1 MDYNLIKESYNTITE
16 EPSLSLFK
24 NLITRGIEIIDKK
37 RNNRLMKFYQNLL
50 DGNVSQERIDYE
62 TENIKA
68 NEEQYFILLN
78 LSITDEEKE
87 KTYIY
92 SNVYRYIRD
101 NQDLNKNIKTKYIR
115 FAKNLPFSA
124 LELIPQ
130 IYIYNKYK
138 KAKTKTLN
146 QFLKEI
152 EKSNKFETNLLI
164 QYDILINEKNII
176 RDESEATFT
185 INETFLNEIVRVL
198 FKEEHLLPSFYG
210 IEIWEKNSFLFIEIN
225 GESDRLNSY
234 LSNLLSTNLIK
245 LSGNLNILALSEYKL
260 LIQENIIFVLNKNK
274 IDISTIEILKRY
286 SKTHNIV
293 KICFEENIDDQLFE
307 IKGDLIYLKR
317 NDEDYEKLF
326 ISKFV

>member
-1 MDYNLIKESYNTITE
+1 MYELIKKSYETITS
-16 EPSLSLFK
+16 EPALGLVKQLTSVGVEFF
-24 NLITRGIEIIDKK
+24 TKK
-37 RNNRLMKFYQNLL
+37 RDERLMQFYQNLL
-50 DGNVSQERIDYE
+50 DVEVTQERIDYE
-62 TENIKA
+62 KENIKA

-78 LSITDEEKE
+78 LSITDEDKE

-101 NQDLNKNIKTKYIR
+101 NQGLNKNIKTKYIR
-115 FAKNLPFSA
+115 LAKNLPFSV
-124 LELIPQ
+124 LELIPL

-138 KAKTKTLN
+138 KTKTKTLN

-185 INETFLNEIVRVL
+185 INKTFLNEIVNVL

-234 LSNLLSTNLIK
+234 LSNLLSRNLIK
-245 LSGNLNILALSEYKL
+245 LSGNLNIFALSEYKL
-260 LIQENIIFVLNKNK
+260 LTQKNIICVLNKNK
-274 IDISTIEILKRY
+274 IDISIIEILKRY

-293 KICFEENIDDQLFE
+293 KICFEENIDDQLSE

>member
-1 MDYNLIKESYNTITE
+1 VYELIKKSYETITS
-16 EPSLSLFK
+16 EPALGLVKQLTSVGVEFF
-24 NLITRGIEIIDKK
+24 TKK
-37 RNNRLMKFYQNLL
+37 RDERLMQFYQNLL
-50 DGNVSQERIDYE
+50 DVEVTQERIDYE
-62 TENIKA
+62 KENIKA

-78 LSITDEEKE
+78 LSITDEDKE

-101 NQDLNKNIKTKYIR
+101 NQGLNKNIKTKYIR
-115 FAKNLPFSA
+115 LAKNLPFSV
-124 LELIPQ
+124 LELIPL

-138 KAKTKTLN
+138 KTKTKTLN
-146 QFLKEI
+146 QFLEEI

-185 INETFLNEIVRVL
+185 INETFLNEIVNAL

-234 LSNLLSTNLIK
+234 LSNLLSRNLIK
-245 LSGNLNILALSEYKL
+245 LSENLNIFALSEYKL
-260 LIQENIIFVLNKNK
+260 LTQENIICVLNKNK
-274 IDISTIEILKRY
+274 IDISIIEILKRY

-293 KICFEENIDDQLFE
+293 KICFEENIDDQLSE

>member
-1 MDYNLIKESYNTITE
+1 MADIITAKSALLILKEVS
-16 EPSLSLFK
+16 SF
-24 NLITRGIEIIDKK
+24 GIKFVEKK
-37 RNNRLMKFYQNLL
+37 RNERLMEFYQNLY
-50 DGNVSQERIDYE
+50 DGNVTQEKIDYE

-87 KTYIY
+87 KTDIY
-92 SNVYRYIRD
+92 SNIYRYIRN
-101 NQDLNKNIKTKYIR
+101 NQHIDKKLKTKYIR
-115 FAKNLPFSA
+115 LAKNLPFSA
-124 LELIPQ
+124 IELIPL

-138 KAKTKTLN
+138 ETKTKTLN

-164 QYDILINEKNII
+164 QYDILINENVY
-176 RDESEATFT
+176 RNNEEATFT

-198 FKEEHLLPSFYG
+198 FKKEHLLPSFHE

-260 LIQENIIFVLNKNK
+260 LIQENIICVLNKNK

>member
-1 MDYNLIKESYNTITE
+1 MYELIKKSYETITS
-16 EPSLSLFK
+16 EPALGLVKQLTSLGVEFF
-24 NLITRGIEIIDKK
+24 TKK
-37 RNNRLMKFYQNLL
+37 RDERLMQFYQNLL
-50 DGNVSQERIDYE
+50 DGEVTQERIDYE
-62 TENIKA
+62 KENIKA

-78 LSITDEEKE
+78 LSITDEDKE

-101 NQDLNKNIKTKYIR
+101 NQGLNKNIKTKYIR
-115 FAKNLPFSA
+115 LAKNLPFSV
-124 LELIPQ
+124 LELIPL
-130 IYIYNKYK
+130 IYIYNKYRK
-138 KAKTKTLN
+138 TKTKTLN

-185 INETFLNEIVRVL
+185 INETFLNEIVNVL

-234 LSNLLSTNLIK
+234 LNNLLSRNLIK

-260 LIQENIIFVLNKNK
+260 LIQENIICVLNKNK

-317 NDEDYEKLF
+317 NNEDYEKLF

>member
-1 MDYNLIKESYNTITE
+1 VYELIKKSYETITS
-16 EPSLSLFK
+16 EPALGLVKQLTSVGVEFF
-24 NLITRGIEIIDKK
+24 TKK
-37 RNNRLMKFYQNLL
+37 RDERLMQFYQNLL
-50 DGNVSQERIDYE
+50 DVEVTQERIDYE
-62 TENIKA
+62 KENIKA

-78 LSITDEEKE
+78 LSITDEDKE

-101 NQDLNKNIKTKYIR
+101 NQGLNKNIKTKYIR
-115 FAKNLPFSA
+115 LAKNLPFSV
-124 LELIPQ
+124 LELIPL

-138 KAKTKTLN
+138 KTKTKTLN

-185 INETFLNEIVRVL
+185 INETFLNEIVNVL

-234 LSNLLSTNLIK
+234 LSNLLSRNLIK
-245 LSGNLNILALSEYKL
+245 LSENLNIFALSEYKL
-260 LIQENIIFVLNKNK
+260 LTQENIICVLNKNK
-274 IDISTIEILKRY
+274 IDISIIEILKRY

-293 KICFEENIDDQLFE
+293 KICFEENIDDQLSE

>member
-1 MDYNLIKESYNTITE
+1 MYELIKKSYETITS
-16 EPSLSLFK
+16 EPTVGLVKQLTSLGVEFF
-24 NLITRGIEIIDKK
+24 TKK
-37 RNNRLMKFYQNLL
+37 RDERLMQFYQNLL
-50 DGNVSQERIDYE
+50 DGKVTQERIDYE
-62 TENIKA
+62 KENIKA

-78 LSITDEEKE
+78 LSITDEDKE

-101 NQDLNKNIKTKYIR
+101 NQGLNKSIKTTDIR
-115 FAKNLPFSA
+115 LAKNLPFSV
-124 LELIPQ
+124 LELIPL

-138 KAKTKTLN
+138 KTKTKTLN

-176 RDESEATFT
+176 RDESEVTFI
-185 INETFLNEIVRVL
+185 INETFLNEIVNVL

-225 GESDRLNSY
+225 EEFNTLNSY
-234 LSNLLSTNLIK
+234 LSSLLSRNLIK

-260 LIQENIIFVLNKNK
+260 LIQENIICVLNKNK

-317 NDEDYEKLF
+317 NNEDYEKLF